1 MSAQTNFY
9 NRFSFLY
16 PIVDLFLKPQ
26 KKRFL
31 KEINQLPNGQLLEI
45 GVGNGSHFSLYQ
57 THQITGIELSTSM
70 FNEAKKKSNGK
81 IALLQMNGENL
92 DFKNETFDYVVLS
105 HVLAVA
111 DEPEKLLLEC
121 LRVLK
126 PNGKLLI
133 LNHFTPNNILG
144 RLDRLFNLFSG
155 IFHLKSL
162 FYIENFKTIHLFEL
176 EREIKLQPLS
186 YFKILIYKKT

>member
-1 MSAQTNFY
+1 MSAQTKFY
-9 NRFSFLY
+9 NRFAVLY
-16 PIVDLFLKPQ
+16 PLVDVFLKPQ
-26 KKRFL
+26 KNRFF
-31 KEINQLPNGQLLEI
+31 KEINQLPDGNLLEI
-45 GVGNGSHFSLYQ
+45 GVGNGSHFNAYK
-57 THQITGIELSTSM
+57 THQITGIELSDAMLKLARKNAPSRI
-70 FNEAKKKSNGK
+70 S
-81 IALLQMNGENL
+81 LLQMNGENL

-105 HVLAVA
+105 HVIAVA
-111 DEPEKLLLEC
+111 DQPEKLLSES

-144 RLDRLFNLFSG
+144 KLDRLFNLFSG

-162 FYIENFKTIHLFEL
+162 FFMEDFETIRCFEP

-186 YFKILIYKKT
+186 YFKILIYKKP